1 MRPQTEIL
9 QTIGDD
15 PLTELME
22 LDMYYGWSGR
32 IEKLRSVFTV
42 RRRSH
47 LPLFIAGGAL
57 FLGCALIGAYLF
69 ITL

>member
-9 QTIGDD
+9 QTVGDD

-22 LDMYYGWSGR
+22 LDMYYGWSRR
-32 IEKLRSVFTV
+32 IGKLRSVFAE
-42 RRRSH
+42 RRSH
-47 LPLFIAGGAL
+47 LPLFMAVGTL
-57 FLGCALIGAYLF
+57 VLGCALIGAYLF